1 MNNIYEKKYLKYK
14 KKYLSLKKYLAKGG
28 NSPNKKRKPRLHF
41 GKSLSLNINQLEE
54 LNDKH
59 SELFQ
64 ELIDNYQAKKITLRN
79 DNYWETI
86 LNDME
91 EFNIHVGE
99 VDFTFENKPLSKGF
113 ESSENKGANGEVYI
127 NKTKN
132 LFLKKVYLKNVKS
145 RILSLEDELKKQIR
159 NIIKLLENKNSE
171 CKIIQLKKI
180 IIGYNKIS
188 KQYIVWTLM
197 PICDSFSIDKLD
209 TNQKKYNF
217 LKQLKKGIS
226 ELHSIGLVHRDLKSN
241 NIVLCNECSGNENT
255 WVIIDLDGLTGL
267 DNINDNSELDIVG
280 RTKGYWFQIDT
291 KEFSKEKHFN
301 FLKRLDWY
309 AYGIIACQVFG
320 LIKNKSQNDSL
331 TCVLDGVACFVEN
344 YSLNYAQTIN
354 CILNFRDEKIQTNI
368 DYFKKIISSLLIRNQ
383 DDYQK
388 SYFKLGDRF
397 WDDDFEL
404 TKLGR
409 GWIKAEN
416 L

>member
-28 NSPNKKRKPRLHF
+28 NSPNKKRKPRPHF
-41 GKSLSLNINQLEE
+41 GNSLSLDINQLKE
-54 LNDKH
+54 LKDNH

-64 ELIDNYQAKKITLRN
+64 ELIDEHQDKISALTDDTNWEKIIN
-79 DNYWETI
+79 DI
-86 LNDME
+86 D

-99 VDFTFENKPLSKGF
+99 VDFEFENTPLSIGF
-113 ESSENKGANGEVYI
+113 KSNENKGANGEVYI
-127 NKTKN
+127 NKNNK
-132 LFLKKVYLKNVKS
+132 LFLKKVYFKQEKS
-145 RILSLEDELKKQIR
+145 RVLTLEEELKKQIR
-159 NIIKLLENKNSE
+159 NIIKLVEEKKSD
-171 CKIIQLKKI
+171 CRIIQFKKI
-180 IIGYNKIS
+180 IIGYNKLS
-188 KQYIVWTLM
+188 KQYVVWTLM

-226 ELHSIGLVHRDLKSN
+226 ELHSIGLVHRDLKLN

-291 KEFSKEKHFN
+291 KEFNKEKHFN

-368 DYFKKIISSLLIRNQ
+368 DYFKKLISSLLIRNQ

-397 WDDDFEL
+397 WDDDYEL

-409 GWIKAEN
+409 AWINSEN
-416 L
+416 I

>member
-1 MNNIYEKKYLKYK
+1 
-14 KKYLSLKKYLAKGG
+14 
-28 NSPNKKRKPRLHF
+28 
-41 GKSLSLNINQLEE
+41 
-54 LNDKH
+54 
-59 SELFQ
+59 
-64 ELIDNYQAKKITLRN
+64 
-79 DNYWETI
+79 
-86 LNDME
+86 
-91 EFNIHVGE
+91 HVGE

-217 LKQLKKGIS
+217 LKQLKKGII
-226 ELHSIGLVHRDLKSN
+226 ELHSKNLVHRDLKLN
-241 NIVLCNECSGNENT
+241 NIVLCNKCSKNDDEDT
-255 WVIIDLDGLTGL
+255 WVIIDLDGITSL
-267 DNINDNSELDIVG
+267 DDINDNSDLDIVG

-291 KEFSKEKHFN
+291 KKFNKEKHFN

-309 AYGIIACQVFG
+309 A
-320 LIKNKSQNDSL
+320 
-331 TCVLDGVACFVEN
+331 
-344 YSLNYAQTIN
+344 
-354 CILNFRDEKIQTNI
+354 
-368 DYFKKIISSLLIRNQ
+368 
-383 DDYQK
+383 
-388 SYFKLGDRF
+388 
-397 WDDDFEL
+397 
-404 TKLGR
+404 
-409 GWIKAEN
+409 
-416 L
+416 

>member
-14 KKYLSLKKYLAKGG
+14 KKYLSLKNYIGG
-28 NSPNKKRKPRLHF
+28 KKPRRRPGLLSRPM
-41 GKSLSLNINQLEE
+41 SLSLNLNNINDVKD
-54 LNDKH
+54 NH

-64 ELIDNYQAKKITLRN
+64 ELIDKYGDKISPLTDDTN
-79 DNYWETI
+79 WETI
-86 LNDME
+86 INDIDK
-91 EFNIHVGE
+91 FNIHVGE
-99 VDFTFENKPLSKGF
+99 VDFKFENTPLSIGF
-113 ESSENKGANGEVYI
+113 ISNENKGANGEVYI
-127 NKTKN
+127 NKNKN
-132 LFLKKVYLKNVKS
+132 LFLKKVYFKKEKS
-145 RILSLEDELKKQIR
+145 RVLSLEEELKKQIR
-159 NIIKLLENKNSE
+159 NIIKLVEEIKSD
-171 CKIIQLKKI
+171 CRIIQFKKI
-180 IIGYNKIS
+180 IIGYNKLS
-188 KQYIVWTLM
+188 KQYVVWTLM

-226 ELHSIGLVHRDLKSN
+226 ELHSIGLVHRDLKLN

-383 DDYQK
+383 DDYLK
-388 SYFKLGDRF
+388 SYFKLGNRL
-397 WDDDFEL
+397 WDDNFKL

-409 GWIKAEN
+409 TWIKAEN